1 MTRARSARRALPLLP
16 FLVAGLLAFSDST
29 LAFERGFAPIAAEGT
44 LQAAFSP
51 WDDIEGLIVESLA
64 GARQQVLVQAYV
76 ITSRKIVGGLIAAKR
91 RGLDVRV
98 IADGRQHAATLTSR
112 LGDLAAAGI
121 PVWTESK
128 YQNAHNKVIVIDALR
143 PGATVITGSFNFT
156 WSAQRSNAENVLVA
170 RDNPRLAARYLMNWE
185 RHVSGAEPFTP

>member
-1 MTRARSARRALPLLP
+1 MIRALATRLAVPM
-16 FLVAGLLAFSDST
+16 VAAVLLALSST
-29 LAFERGFAPIAAEGT
+29 TSAFDRGFAPIAAEGT

-76 ITSRKIVGGLIAAKR
+76 ITSRRIVAGLIAAKR

-98 IADGRQHAATLTSR
+98 LADARQHAATLSSR
-112 LGDLAAAGI
+112 LGDLALAGI

-128 YQNAHNKVIVIDALR
+128 YQNAHNKVIVIDATR
-143 PGATVITGSFNFT
+143 AGATVITGSFNFT
-156 WSAQRSNAENVLVA
+156 WSAQKSNAENVLVA

-185 RHVSGAEPFTP
+185 RHLSGAQVFAP

>member
-1 MTRARSARRALPLLP
+1 MSQARSARFALPLLA
-16 FLVAGLLAFSDST
+16 AGLLLLSSATSAFDR
-29 LAFERGFAPIAAEGT
+29 AFGPLAAEGS

-51 WDDIEGLIVESLA
+51 WDDIEGLIVECLA

-76 ITSRKIVGGLIAAKR
+76 ITSRRIVGSLIAAKN

-98 IADGRQHAATLTSR
+98 LADARQHAATITSR
-112 LGDLAAAGI
+112 LADLAAAGI

-128 YQNAHNKVIVIDALR
+128 YQNAHNKLILIDPAR

-156 WSAQRSNAENVLVA
+156 WSAQKSNAENVLVA

-185 RHVSGAEPFTP
+185 RHLSDAQPFSP